1 MNLRF
6 TICNLRL
13 NQKIK
18 MPPSQSP
25 SKLRARLRELRVFVS
40 SCLILSSTT
49 LAAAP
54 TAPQGFSIQKVS
66 PNETSFPMFATLDD
80 RGRLFVTESSGLDLY
95 KELTDQT
102 RKCRIRLLEDKDHD
116 GIYETQTIFKDNL
129 VVPMGIAHR
138 DGKIYVPDPPDVL
151 VLEDTNNDGI
161 ADKQTKILTGFG
173 HTDNGSLHG
182 LTFGP
187 DGLLYMTTGNPDG
200 YKFKLPDGQTLWG
213 ESGALLRCNPDGS
226 NPQMICRG
234 FENLVEI
241 AFLPGGQIIGTDN
254 WFQRPSGGHRDAL
267 VHLLPGGLYPLHLKD
282 KGTPQFVNQPLPP
295 VTMFPA
301 VALSGLMRYEGYAFP
316 SEYRDNLFSAQ
327 HNARCIGRHIL
338 KPIRSTFSSEDS
350 QFITS
355 DDPDFHPSDVL
366 EDADGSLL
374 IVDTG
379 GWYVQHCPTG
389 KIRNSRAP
397 GGIYRVRFDTAPKI
411 DDPRGLKI
419 DWEKSTPDDL
429 IQLLSDKRPAVAH
442 RAQLTLISRGSD
454 SVGPLIKFALRDD
467 RRSRAYSLAF
477 AALGQI
483 DSNAARAFLALNLK
497 SATNS
502 IEIQATASALARQ
515 RDKGAAEALEY
526 WVPGCGS
533 HARLACAQALA
544 ICGRH
549 ESIPAILKALTD
561 PNVVPEQFLEHSLL
575 NALYHLGTPDDFRPL
590 LTHENPN
597 VQKAALILL
606 DQPTTHALQPDDLFP
621 RLSSPDPDLR
631 STAQSL
637 LKNHPDWSDQSL
649 AYFQNTWAN
658 NQLSPDSAQALSET
672 LIAFSSNSKIT
683 DWLATTLSTT
693 KDPARK
699 LLLLQTLSRMPPP
712 KNFDTWIAPLRDSL
726 SSPDLAIPAL
736 TIITSLNTPQFDP
749 DLQKILSNSA
759 LPLPLRLQ
767 SLRILINRQPS
778 LDDASFTLLL
788 NQFTPTSAP
797 SSHFL
802 AAEIAS
808 RAHLTDEQ
816 FQQLLEK
823 LNKDRLISPD
833 ALLPLF
839 TRSANQKTADP
850 LLAYL
855 KKSIDSGWRP
865 PIEKLEP
872 LRDQLGPK
880 LNPLLDDLRAHAANQ
895 QDRLTQLEPLLKDGN
910 PTAGRAIFFG
920 AAVACSTCHRI
931 ANEGGQVGPDLTKVG
946 AIRAGRDLLESIVF
960 PSSTLAQGYENYIL
974 TLKNNDQLTGLI
986 ADKSDTTTTLRDS
999 SGALRILRN
1008 SDIKSSRRET
1018 TSLMPQGLNEILTP
1032 DQFRDLLAFLQSLK

>member
-1 MNLRF
+1 
-6 TICNLRL
+6 
-13 NQKIK
+13 
-18 MPPSQSP
+18 
-25 SKLRARLRELRVFVS
+25 
-40 SCLILSSTT
+40 
-49 LAAAP
+49 
-54 TAPQGFSIQKVS
+54 
-66 PNETSFPMFATLDD
+66 MFACLDD
-80 RGRLFVTESSGLDLY
+80 KGRLFVTESSGLDLY
-95 KELTDQT
+95 KELQNQT
-102 RKCRIRLLEDKDHD
+102 RKCRIRLLEDKDND
-116 GIYETQTIFKDNL
+116 GTYETQTIFKDQL
-129 VVPMGIAHR
+129 VFPMGIAHR
-138 DGKIYVPDPPDVL
+138 DGKLYVPDPPDVL

-200 YKFKLPDGQTLWG
+200 YKLKRPDGSSLSG

-226 NPQMICRG
+226 NPEMICRG

-282 KGTPQFVNQPLPP
+282 KGTPQFVNDPLPAL
-295 VTMFPA
+295 TMFPA
-301 VALSGLMRYEGYAFP
+301 VALSGLMRYEGPNFP
-316 SEYRDNLFSAQ
+316 SEYKDNLFSAQ
-327 HNARCIGRHIL
+327 HNARAIGRHIL

-397 GGIYRVRFDTAPKI
+397 GGIYRVRFDNAPRI

-419 DWEKSTPDDL
+419 DWEKSTNDEL
-429 IQLLSDKRPAVAH
+429 IKLLSDNRPFVAN
-442 RAQLTLISRGSD
+442 RAQYTLIARGQD
-454 SVGPLIKFALRDD
+454 SISPLIKFALKDFND
-467 RRSRAYSLAF
+467 TRSHFLAF

-483 DSNAARAFLALNLK
+483 DSNAARAFLTLRLRTAAIP
-497 SATNS
+497 S
-502 IEIQATASALARQ
+502 EIQAAASALSRQ
-515 RDKGAAEALEY
+515 QDNSAAEAFEY
-526 WVPGCGS
+526 WLDKSDPL
-533 HARLACAQALA
+533 ARLACANALA

-549 ESIPAILKALTD
+549 ESIPAILKSLTD
-561 PNVVPEQFLEHSLL
+561 PNVTPDQFLEHALL
-575 NALYHLGTPDDFRPL
+575 NALHHLGTPDDFRPFL
-590 LTHENPN
+590 NHENPK

-606 DQPTTHALQPDDLFP
+606 DQPTIKALQPDELFP

-631 STAQSL
+631 ATAQSL
-637 LKNHPDWSDQSL
+637 LKNHADWSDQSL
-649 AYFQNTWAN
+649 IYFQNTWAN
-658 NQLSPDSAQALSET
+658 NQLSPQAAQALSET
-672 LIAFSSNSKIT
+672 LIAFGSNPKIT
-683 DWLATTLSTT
+683 DWLANALSTT
-693 KDPARK
+693 KEPARK

-726 SSPDLAIPAL
+726 SSPDLAIPVLA
-736 TIITSLNTPQFDP
+736 IITSLNTPQFDP
-749 DLQKILSNSA
+749 DLQKLLSNPA

-767 SLRILINRQPS
+767 SLRILINRQPN
-778 LDDASFTLLL
+778 LDTATFTLLL
-788 NQFTPTSAP
+788 NQFTPASAP

-808 RAHLTDEQ
+808 RAKLTDEQ
-816 FQQLLEK
+816 FHQLLEK
-823 LNKDRLISPD
+823 LTKDRLISPD
-833 ALLPLF
+833 SLLPLF
-839 TRSANQKTADP
+839 SRSANPKTADA

-855 KKSIDSGWRP
+855 QKSIDSGCRP
-865 PIEKLEP
+865 APEKLEP
-872 LRDQLGPK
+872 LLKPLSPK
-880 LNPLLDDLRAHAANQ
+880 GDALLTLLKEHAANQ

-910 PTAGRAIFFG
+910 PTEGSKIFFG
-920 AAVACSTCHRI
+920 AQVACSTCHRI
-931 ANEGGQVGPDLTKVG
+931 ASEGGQVGPDLTKVG
-946 AIRAGRDLLESIVF
+946 AIRSGRDLLESIVF

-986 ADKSDTTTTLRDS
+986 ADKSDMTTTLRDS

-1008 SDIKSSRRET
+1008 SDIKSSRRDT